1 MTTADASRGAKETS
15 APAEAIVRLT
25 RDHSGQVLA
34 SLARRFNDLDLADEA
49 VQEALIEASQ
59 RWTADSIPDNPGGWL
74 YRVAQRKALDRL
86 RRVGAEQRR
95 LEANAA
101 DLLLV
106 DDDTGSAAA
115 AGLNMLIEDGTGEPV
130 HDERLRLILLC
141 CHPALHVDAQVALTL
156 RLVGGLTT
164 DEIAAAFLVPV
175 PTLAARITRAKK
187 KIRQANIPLQEPDDL
202 ADRVDA
208 VLAVLYL
215 IFNEGYLSRSGSNES
230 MRVDLCEEAIRL
242 AQVVASLAG
251 DNTEA
256 LGLLALIM
264 LTHAR
269 RDARFQGQA
278 LVPLDEQDRGR
289 WHLGE
294 IRAANQLLGQAMQMM
309 RPGSY
314 QLQALIASNHS
325 NARTAADTDWT
336 QVTALYDQL
345 LARQPSP
352 VVALNRAVAVAMA
365 DGPLAGLREL
375 DQIDGLDDYHLLHS
389 SRGEL
394 QMRSGDAPGAR
405 LSFERALELASNPSE
420 RAHITR
426 KLAELG

>member
-1 MTTADASRGAKETS
+1 MTPREASQGEKEASALAD
-15 APAEAIVRLT
+15 AIVRLA

-59 RWTADSIPDNPGGWL
+59 RWTVDTMPDNPGGWL

-95 LEANAA
+95 IEANAA
-101 DLLLV
+101 ELAQV
-106 DDDTGSAAA
+106 DDGHHASDREST
-115 AGLNMLIEDGTGEPV
+115 MLIEDHQSDEPPR
-130 HDERLRLILLC
+130 DERLRLILLC

-187 KIRQANIPLQEPDDL
+187 KIRQANIALREPDDL
-202 ADRVDA
+202 SDRLDA

-215 IFNEGYLSRSGSNES
+215 VFNEGYLSRSDSGEA

-242 AQVVASLAG
+242 ADVVASLAQ
-251 DNTEA
+251 DNAETS
-256 LGLLALIM
+256 GLLALLR

-269 RDARFQGQA
+269 RDARFDGQA

-289 WHLGE
+289 WHLDE
-294 IRAANQLLGQAMQMM
+294 IRAANQVLGQAMQMM
-309 RPGSY
+309 QPGSY

-325 NARTAADTDWT
+325 NARTAADTDWAHIA
-336 QVTALYDQL
+336 ALYDQL
-345 LARQPSP
+345 VAMQPSP
-352 VVALNRAVAVAMA
+352 IVALNRAVAIAMA

-375 DQIDGLDDYHLLHS
+375 DVIDGLDEYHLLHS
-389 SRGEL
+389 TRGEL
-394 QMRSGDAPGAR
+394 LLRSGAADEAR
-405 LSFERALELASNPSE
+405 QHFERARELTSNPSE
-420 RAHITR
+420 RSHIDT
-426 KLAELG
+426 KLAQLA

>member
-1 MTTADASRGAKETS
+1 VTSANASRGEKETS
-15 APAEAIVRLT
+15 APADAIVRLA
-25 RDHSGQVLA
+25 RDYSGQVLA

-59 RWTADSIPDNPGGWL
+59 RWTVDSIPDNPGGWL

-95 LEANAA
+95 LEANAPEM
-101 DLLLV
+101 LRV
-106 DDDTGSAAA
+106 DDRFDSSADES
-115 AGLNMLIEDGTGEPV
+115 NMLINDGTGEPIS
-130 HDERLRLILLC
+130 DERLRLILLC

-156 RLVGGLTT
+156 RLAGGLTT

-187 KIRQANIPLQEPDDL
+187 KIRQANIPLHEPDDL
-202 ADRVDA
+202 DERLDA

-215 IFNEGYLSRSGSNES
+215 IFNEGYLSSSANEA

-242 AQVVASLAG
+242 AQVVASLA
-251 DNTEA
+251 TEHAETRGLVA
-256 LGLLALIM
+256 LLK

-269 RDARFQGQA
+269 RDARFSGNQ
-278 LVPLDEQDRGR
+278 LVPLDEQDRGL
-289 WHLGE
+289 WHLDE
-294 IRAANQLLGQAMQMM
+294 IRPANQLLAQAMQMM
-309 RPGSY
+309 RPGPY

-336 QVTALYDQL
+336 QITALYDQL
-345 LARQPSP
+345 VAMRPSP
-352 VVALNRAVAVAMA
+352 IVALNRAVAIAMA

-375 DQIDGLDDYHLLHS
+375 DQIDGLEEYHLLHA

-394 QMRSGDAPGAR
+394 LRRSGDVEGAR
-405 LSFERALELASNPSE
+405 ESFERARQLTSNPSE
-420 RAHITR
+420 LAHIET
-426 KLAELG
+426 KLAQLG